1 MIDRG
6 DALEIA
12 RDLFAI
18 GKYANSVDKSDYQL
32 VEYLEA
38 PISNDELWS
47 DKSRL
52 LKMLSKWKKDGEG
65 RWMRYRFMESG
76 NEYKLMVKWDQ
87 DYRVW
92 TTLHGK
98 KTFKSRLAAMN
109 AEDTYG
115 RRKGFILMETI

>member
-1 MIDRG
+1 MSVAKVADRVKFTVWMPPT
-6 DALEIA
+6 
-12 RDLFAI
+12 DL
-18 GKYANSVDKSDYQL
+18 
-32 VEYLEA
+32 
-38 PISNDELWS
+38 ELWEQ
-47 DKSRL
+47 KSRL
-52 LKMLSKWKKDGEG
+52 LRMLGKWKKDGEG

>member
-18 GKYANSVDKSDYQL
+18 GKYVNSVDKSDYQL

-76 NEYKLMVKWDQ
+76 NEYKLMVKWDPF
-87 DYRVW
+87 YRVW

-109 AEDTYG
+109 AEDKYG
-115 RRKGFILMETI
+115 RRKGFILMETL